1 MKKLRKLRV
10 IAICA
15 AAVIIIIAAT
25 AVLLYTGI
33 IKFNDPPREKYPVRG
48 VDVSHYQ
55 GKIDWAEIRRQGIS
69 FTFIK
74 ATEGSSY
81 IDPYFE
87 ENFNNAP
94 KSDIRAGAYH
104 FFSFDSPGET
114 QANNFIAAVKAFDGM
129 LPPAVDVELYGKYV
143 SQPPTDTD
151 TIKKELHALLSAL
164 ETEYGKRPIIYVTHK
179 SYELLI
185 KGDFD
190 GYDIWIRDI
199 WREPSLGSGREWT
212 FWQYTNRGRLDGYDG
227 EERYIDINV
236 FSGSKDEFDSYG
248 K

>member
-1 MKKLRKLRV
+1 MKRSKKLRV
-10 IAICA
+10 IAICV
-15 AAVIIIIAAT
+15 AAVIIIFAAA

-33 IKFNDPPREKYPVRG
+33 IKFNDPSREKYPVRG

-55 GKIDWAEIRRQGIS
+55 GKIDWAEIRKQDIS
-69 FTFIK
+69 FAFIK

-81 IDPYFE
+81 VDPCFE
-87 ENFNNAP
+87 DNFRNAP
-94 KSDIRAGAYH
+94 KAGLRVGAYH
-104 FFSFDSPGET
+104 FFSFDSPGKT
-114 QANNFIAAVKAFDGM
+114 QADNFIAAVRAFDGM
-129 LPPAVDVELYGKYV
+129 LPPTVDVELYSKYV
-143 SQPPTDTD
+143 SEPPTDTD
-151 TIKKELHALLSAL
+151 AIKNELRTLLSAL
-164 ETEYGKRPIIYVTHK
+164 EAEYGKKPVVYVTHK

-185 KGDFD
+185 RGDFA

-199 WREPSLGSGREWT
+199 FREPSLSDGREWT
-212 FWQYTNRGRLDGYDG
+212 FWQYTNRGRFNGYEG